1 MKINFENAEQI
12 LISWNVEHS
21 IIKKCK
27 ELNGKL
33 PHLEIE
39 QSYLEYFCSFVESR
53 GYHDFYECF
62 KKPAAN
68 MDMVAAFY
76 LTIEKLSTSFHS
88 MTDKTIILRSFKVK
102 KKLCEKKKNYV
113 KKKKIL

>member
-1 MKINFENAEQI
+1 
-12 LISWNVEHS
+12 
-21 IIKKCK
+21 
-27 ELNGKL
+27 
-33 PHLEIE
+33 
-39 QSYLEYFCSFVESR
+39 
-53 GYHDFYECF
+53 
-62 KKPAAN
+62 
-68 MDMVAAFY
+68 MDMVAEFY